1 MNGQNSHI
9 KITGF
14 TIVELVVVIAVIG
27 LLATIGTISYRSMQ
41 DKTNFSIL
49 NNDLKGMKAA
59 IERHYAKNGSY
70 PSTGDAWRFRAR
82 DGNEFIPG
90 LYPNFHSSPL
100 PDVTTGSKTS
110 TTQNTYAY
118 RSNGT
123 YYRLIRFAP
132 IPASELS
139 LVPSELISPSCS
151 TDRGGYWANTANP
164 CNVAP

>member
-90 LYPNFHSSPL
+90 LYPNFQSFAGCY
-100 PDVTTGSKTS
+100 DWIK
-110 TTQNTYAY
+110 NE
-118 RSNGT
+118 
-123 YYRLIRFAP
+123 YYPEYICLSF
-132 IPASELS
+132 EWYVLS
-139 LVPSELISPSCS
+139 LDSIRADTSLRIK
-151 TDRGGYWANTANP
+151 P
-164 CNVAP
+164 CAE